1 VTEEAESLA
10 FRARALAQAHPL
22 SSMAS
27 RYVRSIT
34 DEEGRSQPMPEAGL
48 WAMAAFTNGY
58 CLRRVEEEEA
68 GIVANL
74 PAGADDAPND
84 APNDAVVSE
93 VLEARATAAAAE
105 LRTGEGREGVVEA
118 LDLIVASEVKRR
130 LNRWREEVDDR
141 AWAELGE
148 YITWWVVKGYALRVA
163 EVAA

>member
-34 DEEGRSQPMPEAGL
+34 AEEERSQPMPEAGL

-68 GIVANL
+68 GSVATL
-74 PAGADDAPND
+74 PAEADDE
-84 APNDAVVSE
+84 VVSE

-105 LRTGEGREGVVEA
+105 LRTGRGRDGVVEA

-130 LNRWREEVDDR
+130 LNRWRDEVDDR

-148 YITWWVVKGYALRVA
+148 YITWWVVKGYAVRVA
-163 EVAA
+163 EVVR

>member
-1 VTEEAESLA
+1 MSEEAESLA

-34 DEEGRSQPMPEAGL
+34 AEEERSQPMPEAGL

-68 GIVANL
+68 GFVATP
-74 PAGADDAPND
+74 PAEEGDAA
-84 APNDAVVSE
+84 APD
-93 VLEARATAAAAE
+93 VLEARATAAAVE

-130 LNRWREEVDDR
+130 LNRWRDEVDDR

-148 YITWWVVKGYALRVA
+148 YITWWVVKGYAVRVA